1 MQSMYFD
8 QVDIIYIIHS
18 HRQRPIVLDDLKK
31 KQFRLF
37 SNIYAL
43 IVSSVLHRNN

>member
-31 KQFRLF
+31 DNLDFF
-37 SNIYAL
+37 L
-43 IVSSVLHRNN
+43 IFML